1 MTLDER
7 IAAAKSL
14 IPELRES
21 EVSCQ
26 QVAWSRL
33 DGGNDLNLA
42 ANLCSRAAD
51 AIDDLHR
58 LALDLAAERER
69 LLAESERM
77 REALEWYADAASY
90 ELRHETLPCEC
101 CTETYR
107 PVERDDGEIARA
119 ALASEP
125 RA

>member
-1 MTLDER
+1 MTTLDER
-7 IAAAKSL
+7 IEAAKSL

-51 AIDDLHR
+51 AINDLHC

-69 LLAESERM
+69 LLAVLGRIRPVPERIL
-77 REALEWYADAASY
+77 RGVPVRDLDETLAECDAA
-90 ELRHETLPCEC
+90 
-101 CTETYR
+101 
-107 PVERDDGEIARA
+107 I
-119 ALASEP
+119 ASEP